1 MGRECPQLGS
11 RALFPDLEGP
21 AYLAHAAISPLST
34 PVRERIAEVAADYG
48 RGGMAGFVR
57 WAPRLRQVRQDLA
70 AMICADPSEVAF
82 VANTTQG
89 VIDIAF
95 GLPWRKGDR
104 VVLFD
109 GEFPANVTPW
119 QQAAEE
125 FGLDLCWLSLDPFQR
140 SVDEGLAELERV
152 LDRGV
157 RIVAVSAV
165 QYKTGLQMP
174 LADMAA
180 LCHKY
185 GAEIFVDAIQALGA
199 TPVDVSW
206 GIDYLSSGSHKHLMG
221 AEGAGFLYVAERC
234 AATLKPRLAGW
245 LGHKAA
251 AAFLMGDEP
260 RLSYDNPLKLGAP
273 ALETGTSN
281 VIGLAA
287 LGASI
292 ELLNQL
298 GVPAI
303 RAHVDAYLDQL
314 EAGLIER
321 GFRSHRAKAPALRST
336 LLSVTVPEDVR
347 LSKLGA
353 ALRGR
358 GVVCNTPDGLMRF
371 APHWPNA
378 HSEVPKVL
386 AAFDEALADLRSG
399 A

>member
-1 MGRECPQLGS
+1 MGGECPQLGD
-11 RALFPDLEGP
+11 RALFPDLEGT
-21 AYLAHAAISPLST
+21 AYLAHAAISPLSI
-34 PVRERIAEVAADYG
+34 PVCERIAEVVTDYG
-48 RGGMAGFVR
+48 RGGMVGFAR

-70 AMICADPSEVAF
+70 TMISADPSEVAF

-95 GLPWRKGDR
+95 GVPWRKGDR

-185 GAEIFVDAIQALGA
+185 EAEIFVDAIQALGA

-245 LGHKAA
+245 LGHKES

-260 RLSYDNPLKLGAP
+260 TLSYDNPFKLGAQ

-292 ELLNQL
+292 ELLSQL

-303 RAHVDAYLDQL
+303 HAHVDAYLDQL

-386 AAFDEALADLRSG
+386 AAFDEALADLRRGS
-399 A
+399 

>member
-1 MGRECPQLGS
+1 MVEPKLGD
-11 RALFPDLEGP
+11 RALFPDLEGA
-21 AYLAHAAISPLST
+21 AYLAHAAISPLSS
-34 PVRERIAEVAADYG
+34 PVAERIAEVTKDYG
-48 RGGMAGFVR
+48 RGGMAGFAR
-57 WAPRLRQVRQDLA
+57 WAPSLEQVRQDLA
-70 AMICADPSEVAF
+70 TVISAEPSEIAF

-125 FGLDLCWLSLDPFQR
+125 FGLELRWLSLDAFHE
-140 SVDEGLAELERV
+140 SVAGGLAELERV
-152 LDRGV
+152 LERGV
-157 RIVAVSAV
+157 RLVAVSAV
-165 QYKTGLQMP
+165 QYKTGLRMP
-174 LADMAA
+174 LAEMAA

-185 GAEIFVDAIQALGA
+185 DAEIFVDAIQALGA

-221 AEGAGFLYVAERC
+221 PEGSGFLYVAERC
-234 AATLKPRLAGW
+234 AATLTPRLAGW
-245 LGHKAA
+245 LGHQDP

-260 RLSYDNPLKLGAP
+260 KLRYDNPLQIGAR
-273 ALETGTSN
+273 ALEIGTSN

-292 ELLNQL
+292 ELLSQL
-298 GVPAI
+298 GVSAI
-303 RAHVDAYLDQL
+303 HAHVGAYLDQL
-314 EAGLIER
+314 EAGLVER

-336 LLSVTVPEDVR
+336 LLSVTVPADVR

-353 ALRGR
+353 ALRKR

-378 HSEVPKVL
+378 HGEVPKLLAIMDETL
-386 AAFDEALADLRSG
+386 AALRG
-399 A
+399 

>member
-1 MGRECPQLGS
+1 MVEPKLGE
-11 RALFPDLEGP
+11 RALFPDLEGT
-21 AYLAHAAISPLST
+21 AYLAHAAISPLSS

-57 WAPRLRQVRQDLA
+57 WAPHLRQVRQDLA
-70 AMICADPSEVAF
+70 SMISADPGEIAF

-119 QQAAEE
+119 QQAAEQ
-125 FGLDLCWLSLDPFQR
+125 FGLELCWLSLDPFQR
-140 SVDEGLAELERV
+140 SLDEGLAELERS
-152 LDRGV
+152 LKRGV
-157 RIVAVSAV
+157 RVVAVSAV
-165 QYKTGLQMP
+165 QYKTGLRMP
-174 LADMAA
+174 LAEMAA

-185 GAEIFVDAIQALGA
+185 DAEIFVDAIQALGA
-199 TPVDVSW
+199 TPLDVSW

-221 AEGAGFLYVAERC
+221 PEGAGFLYVAERC
-234 AATLKPRLAGW
+234 AATLRPRLAGW
-245 LGHKAA
+245 LGHEEP

-260 RLSYDNPLKLGAP
+260 KLNYDNPLKSGAQ
-273 ALETGTSN
+273 AFETGTSN

-292 ELLNQL
+292 ELLSQI
-298 GVPAI
+298 GVAAI
-303 RAHVDAYLDQL
+303 HAHVDTYLDQL
-314 EAGLIER
+314 EAGLVER
-321 GFRSHRAKAPALRST
+321 GLRSHRSKARALRST
-336 LLSVTVPEDVR
+336 LLSVAVPEDVR

-353 ALRGR
+353 ALRDR

-378 HSEVPKVL
+378 HSEVPQVL
-386 AAFDEALADLRSG
+386 AALDDALADLRG
-399 A
+399 RV

>member
-1 MGRECPQLGS
+1 MLEPKLGD
-11 RALFPDLEGP
+11 RALFPDLEGV
-21 AYLAHAAISPLST
+21 AYLAHAAISPLSV
-34 PVRERIAEVAADYG
+34 PVGERIAEVTKDYS
-48 RGGMAGFVR
+48 RGGMAGFAR
-57 WAPRLRQVRQDLA
+57 WAPGLRQIRQDLA
-70 AMICADPSEVAF
+70 TLISAESTEIAF

-125 FGLDLCWLSLDPFQR
+125 FGLDLCWLSLDPFHR
-140 SVDEGLAELERV
+140 SVDEGLAELERA

-165 QYKTGLQMP
+165 QYKTGLRMP
-174 LADMAA
+174 LAEMAA

-199 TPVDVSW
+199 TPLDVSW

-221 AEGAGFLYVAERC
+221 PEGAGFLFVAQRC
-234 AATLKPRLAGW
+234 ASTLKPRLAGW
-245 LGHKAA
+245 LGHKDP

-260 RLSYDNPLKLGAP
+260 KLRYDAPLTRGAQ
-273 ALETGTSN
+273 ALEIGTSN

-292 ELLNQL
+292 DLLNIL

-303 RAHVDAYLDQL
+303 HAHVDAYLDQL
-314 EAGLIER
+314 EAGLVER
-321 GFRSHRAKAPALRST
+321 GFCSHRAKAPALRST
-336 LLSVTVPEDVR
+336 LLSVTVPEDIR

-353 ALRGR
+353 ALRHQ

-378 HSEVPKVL
+378 HDEVPEIL
-386 AAFDEALADLRSG
+386 AVTDRVLADLR
-399 A
+399 ARA

>member
-1 MGRECPQLGS
+1 MVEPKLGE
-11 RALFPDLEGP
+11 RALFPDLEGT
-21 AYLAHAAISPLST
+21 AYLAHAAISPLSS

-57 WAPRLRQVRQDLA
+57 WAPHLRQVRQDLA
-70 AMICADPSEVAF
+70 SMISADPGEIAF

-119 QQAAEE
+119 QQAAEQ
-125 FGLDLCWLSLDPFQR
+125 FGLELCWLSLDPFQR
-140 SVDEGLAELERV
+140 SLDEGLAELERS
-152 LDRGV
+152 LARGIRV
-157 RIVAVSAV
+157 VAVSAV
-165 QYKTGLQMP
+165 QYKTGLRMP
-174 LADMAA
+174 LAEMAA

-185 GAEIFVDAIQALGA
+185 DAEIFVDAIQALGA
-199 TPVDVSW
+199 TPLDVSC

-221 AEGAGFLYVAERC
+221 PEGAGFLYVAERC
-234 AATLKPRLAGW
+234 AATLRPRLAGW
-245 LGHKAA
+245 LGHEEP

-260 RLSYDNPLKLGAP
+260 KLNYDNPLKSGAQ
-273 ALETGTSN
+273 AFETGTSN

-287 LGASI
+287 LGASV
-292 ELLNQL
+292 ELLSQI
-298 GVPAI
+298 GVAAI
-303 RAHVDAYLDQL
+303 HAHVDTYLDQL
-314 EAGLIER
+314 EAGLVER
-321 GFRSHRAKAPALRST
+321 GFRSQRSNAPVLRST
-336 LLSVTVPEDVR
+336 LLSVAVPEDVR

-353 ALRGR
+353 ALRDR

-378 HSEVPKVL
+378 HSEVPQVL
-386 AAFDEALADLRSG
+386 AALDDALADLRG
-399 A
+399 RV

>member
-1 MGRECPQLGS
+1 MVEPKLGD
-11 RALFPDLEGP
+11 RALFPDLEAT
-21 AYLAHAAISPLST
+21 AYLAHAAISPLSD
-34 PVRERIAEVAADYG
+34 PVRERIAEVANDYG
-48 RGGMAGFVR
+48 RGGMVGFAR
-57 WAPRLRQVRQDLA
+57 WAPRLREVRQQLA
-70 AMICADPSEVAF
+70 TVISAEPSEIAF

-125 FGLDLCWLSLDPFQR
+125 FDLELCWLSLDAFQR
-140 SVDEGLAELERV
+140 SVEEGLAELERA
-152 LDRGV
+152 LDRGI
-157 RIVAVSAV
+157 RLVAVSAV
-165 QYKTGLQMP
+165 QYKTGLRMP
-174 LADMAA
+174 LAEMTA

-221 AEGAGFLYVAERC
+221 PEGAGFLYVAERC
-234 AATLKPRLAGW
+234 ASTLKPRLAGW
-245 LGHKAA
+245 LGHEDP

-260 RLSYDNPLKLGAP
+260 KLRYDNPLQQGAQS
-273 ALETGTSN
+273 LEIGTSN
-281 VIGLAA
+281 VMGLAA

-292 ELLNQL
+292 ELLSQL
-298 GVPAI
+298 GVSAI
-303 RAHVDAYLDQL
+303 RAHVDVYLDLL

-321 GFRSHRAKAPALRST
+321 GFRSHRSKAPALRST
-336 LLSVTVPEDVR
+336 LLSVSVPHDLR
-347 LSKLGA
+347 LAKLGA

-358 GVVCNTPDGLMRF
+358 GVVGNTPDGLMRF
-371 APHWPNA
+371 APHWPNG
-378 HSEVPKVL
+378 HDEVPEVL
-386 AAFDEALADLRSG
+386 AVMDQVLADLRG
-399 A
+399 

>member
-1 MGRECPQLGS
+1 
-11 RALFPDLEGP
+11 LEGT

-34 PVRERIAEVAADYG
+34 PVRERITEVAADYG

-70 AMICADPSEVAF
+70 AMISADPSEVAF

-125 FGLDLCWLSLDPFQR
+125 FGLELCWLSLDPFQR
-140 SVDEGLAELERV
+140 SVNEGLAELERV

-157 RIVAVSAV
+157 RVVAVSAV
-165 QYKTGLQMP
+165 QYKTGLRMP
-174 LADMAA
+174 LAEMAA

-206 GIDYLSSGSHKHLMG
+206 GIDYLTSGSHKHLMG

-234 AATLKPRLAGW
+234 AATLQPRLAGW
-245 LGHKAA
+245 LGHKEPV
-251 AAFLMGDEP
+251 AFLMGDEP
-260 RLSYDNPLKLGAP
+260 RLSYDNPFKFGAQ

-292 ELLNQL
+292 ELLSQL
-298 GVPAI
+298 GVSAI
-303 RAHVDAYLDQL
+303 HAHAAAYLDEL

-321 GFRSHRAKAPALRST
+321 GFRSHRAKTPALRST
-336 LLSVTVPEDVR
+336 LLSVTVPADVR

-378 HSEVPKVL
+378 HAEVPKVL
-386 AAFDEALADLRSG
+386 VALDEALADLR

>member
-1 MGRECPQLGS
+1 MVEPKLGDRS
-11 RALFPDLEGP
+11 LFPDLEGT
-21 AYLAHAAISPLST
+21 AYLAHAAISPLSA
-34 PVRERIAEVAADYG
+34 PVCERIGEVVRDYA
-48 RGGMAGFVR
+48 RGGMSGFVS

-70 AMICADPSEVAF
+70 AVISAEPNEIAF

-125 FGLDLCWLSLDPFQR
+125 FHLELCWLSLDAFHR

-157 RIVAVSAV
+157 RVVAVSAV
-165 QYKTGLQMP
+165 QYKTGVRMP
-174 LADMAA
+174 LAEMAA

-185 GAEIFVDAIQALGA
+185 SAEIFVDAIQALGA

-245 LGHKAA
+245 LGHEEPVD
-251 AAFLMGDEP
+251 FLIGDEP
-260 RLSYDNPLKLGAP
+260 KLRYDSSFKHGAQ
-273 ALETGTSN
+273 ALEIGTSS

-292 ELLNQL
+292 ELLSQL

-303 RAHVDAYLDQL
+303 HAHVDAYLERL
-314 EAGLIER
+314 EAGLVER

-336 LLSVTVPEDVR
+336 LLGVTVPSDVR
-347 LSKLGA
+347 LSKLAA
-353 ALRGR
+353 ALRNR
-358 GVVCNTPDGLMRF
+358 GVVCNTPDGLLRF

-378 HSEVPKVL
+378 HDEVPEVL
-386 AAFDEALADLRSG
+386 AAMDQALADLRAG